1 MPCAFDSFASRNSML
16 EAEER
21 ILGREEGN
29 GNFPN
34 WEARREME
42 KKNWAECLKLWE
54 TQRGTPMYNGNIR
67 GKKSQRN
74 IWNWNS
80 WEFPKIHGCHQ
91 AGGDALAST
100 GSMHS
105 PRYRNPP
112 KRSSWTESEG
122 IGDNAIFRRMGWEFH
137 TSMFSEALKSEAL

>member
-21 ILGREEGN
+21 ILGLEEGN

-34 WEARREME
+34 WEARREV
-42 KKNWAECLKLWE
+42 KKQYWAECLKLWD
-54 TQRGTPMYNGNIR
+54 TQRGTPTYNGNIR
-67 GKKSQRN
+67 KSQRN

-80 WEFPKIHGCHQ
+80 WEFPQINGCHQ
-91 AGGDALAST
+91 AGGDGLAST

-105 PRYRNPP
+105 QGTGIPQREALEQSQR
-112 KRSSWTESEG
+112 
-122 IGDNAIFRRMGWEFH
+122 IGDNDTFRRMGWEFH
-137 TSMFSEALKSEAL
+137 TSMFSEALRSGAL